1 MNMQLTILELI
12 TIKSLIDQKI
22 ELYESWLKDEQLSD
36 YFASRITELQT
47 LKTKIHEER
56 IGKILC

>member
-1 MNMQLTILELI
+1 MNMQLTTYELI

-22 ELYESWLKDEQLSD
+22 ELYESWLEDEQLSD

-47 LKTKIHEER
+47 LKNKIDEER
-56 IGKILC
+56 IAKILC